1 MKIEYVWIMGLCVI
15 ISTIISLL
23 LIRKY
28 IQWLLLYSAKV
39 SAALIEYYEASD
51 EEEKESWF
59 DEVANA
65 LATDFGTNFAAREWL
80 VRKCNEEADKCDGC
94 LYWTCPGKEKINIES
109 EEKGNET

>member
-1 MKIEYVWIMGLCVI
+1 MGLYVL

-39 SAALIEYYEASD
+39 SAALIEYYEATD
-51 EEEKESWF
+51 EEDKESWF

-65 LATDFGTNFAAREWL
+65 LATDFGTNFAARQWL
-80 VRKCNEEADKCDGC
+80 KEKCNENADKCNEC
-94 LYWTCPGKEKINIES
+94 LY
-109 EEKGNET
+109 